1 MALDWKGVRLSV
13 ENPLI
18 QRQKTI
24 IREDQVKILQCFSQE
39 EALLN
44 IIFLWIALV
53 DITKTSVTTI
63 SAAVLFQGL
72 MGQTTRVI
80 YQWDSN
86 TKVICQWDI

>member
-53 DITKTSVTTI
+53 DITKTGVTTI
-63 SAAVLFQGL
+63 RAAVLFQGL